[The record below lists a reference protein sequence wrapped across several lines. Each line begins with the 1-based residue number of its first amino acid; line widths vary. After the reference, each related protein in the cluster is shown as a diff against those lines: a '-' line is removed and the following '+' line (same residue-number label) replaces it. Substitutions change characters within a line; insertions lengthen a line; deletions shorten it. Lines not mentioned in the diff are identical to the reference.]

1 MIKKRLIGVIT
12 VRDGWAVQSIGYR
25 RYLPLGRPEVL
36 AANLDRWG
44 ADEILIQC
52 IDRSAKGLGP
62 DFAMLSRIS
71 ALGLSTPLIYAGG
84 IRTADEAVRAIK
96 LGADR
101 IAVDTLLHDDPDAVA
116 SIAEPL
122 GAQAVI
128 AALPVSM
135 QGKSGQGDTLTWYD
149 HVARSEQPLPD
160 SVLDVLRSGAVSE
173 ALVIDWRNEGRPG
186 GFDLRIAD
194 AFPGVLPLIVFG
206 GLSAVEPVHDLLG
219 RPGIAAVAIGNFLN
233 YREHA
238 VQAYRQ
244 MLRDL
249 PIRPPLY
256 QTMLD
261 I

>member
-12 VRDGWAVQSIGYR
+12 VRDGWAIQSIGYR

-44 ADEILIQC
+44 TDEILIQC

-101 IAVDTLLHDDPDAVA
+101 IAVDTLLHDDPHAVA

-128 AALPVSM
+128 AAMPVSM
-135 QGKSGQGDTLTWYD
+135 HGDTLTWYD
-149 HVARSEQPLPD
+149 HVAKSEQPLPD
-160 SVLDVLRSGAVSE
+160 SVLAVLRSGAVSE
-173 ALVIDWRNEGRPG
+173 ALVIDWRNEGRLG

-194 AFPGVLPLIVFG
+194 AFPAVLPLIVFG
-206 GLSAVEPVHDLLG
+206 GLSAVDSVHDLLG
-219 RPGIAAVAIGNFLN
+219 RSGIAAVAIGNFLN